1 MFDELSFK
9 DMVLDIHAHTALTGL
24 FVYGNSYDD
33 VYRYE
38 RHIVFP
44 KILAQNCEDF
54 NATNTIYNADC
65 KKSGSVRRHMTTY
78 LSHEVNTYTLEVSLL
93 GFEDKEKR
101 QIIPYT
107 DDLYARVGRN
117 ISRAMWDYYKIVG
130 TIPLEDS
137 SDEES
142 GIPKPSVKPNV
153 FKNFNMDRLR
163 EVERQRQET
172 AQTFD
177 DEKDAAVSVKPKIS
191 IAAASNKSMSKKKKD
206 FVRLNSEKFRRS
218 LSIDLDDLDGL
229 SNLSVKNDNS
239 SSGDND
245 YSDASGGKNS
255 DKVLT
260 PIVSLEMDDNAYHSY
275 MKAERQQI
283 ADLDDDVDFF
293 FNPSSSQ
300 NNTSKSRTIQR
311 QNSVDGFGLFR
322 TNSQRAMAGKS
333 LSTKQYFSSPLASL
347 QISKL
352 GAPDDTDLLAQTLG
366 KSSIGLD
373 AIHQSGFTSEL

>member
-1 MFDELSFK
+1 
-9 DMVLDIHAHTALTGL
+9 MVLDIHAHTALTGL

-54 NATNTIYNADC
+54 NTTNTIYNADS

-78 LSHEVNTYTLEVSLL
+78 LSHEVNTYTVEVSLL

-142 GIPKPSVKPNV
+142 GIPKPSIKPNV

-177 DEKDAAVSVKPKIS
+177 DEKDADSVKPKIS
-191 IAAASNKSMSKKKKD
+191 IATASNKSMSKKKKD
-206 FVRLNSEKFRRS
+206 FVRLNSEKFRKS

-229 SNLSVKNDNS
+229 SNLSLKNDNNS

-245 YSDASGGKNS
+245 YSDASRGKNS

-275 MKAERQQI
+275 MKAERQHI

-293 FNPSSSQ
+293 FNPSSQ
-300 NNTSKSRTIQR
+300 NTTSKSRTIQR
-311 QNSVDGFGLFR
+311 QNSVDGFGHFR

-373 AIHQSGFTSEL
+373 TIHQSGFTSEL